1 MNKDKVIELEDKINK
16 DYNNIAGVVVLKDGK
31 IQY

>member
-16 DYNNIAGVVVLKDGK
+16 DYNNITGVVVLKDGK